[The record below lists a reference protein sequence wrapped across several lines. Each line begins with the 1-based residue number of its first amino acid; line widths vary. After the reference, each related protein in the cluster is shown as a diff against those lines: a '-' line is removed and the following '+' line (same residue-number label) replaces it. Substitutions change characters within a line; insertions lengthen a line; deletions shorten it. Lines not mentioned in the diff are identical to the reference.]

1 MTSIFHYAR
10 METILMQI
18 KRDFYLNQLI
28 NKMGNGLTKVITGVH
43 RCGKSYLLMTLFRN
57 YLLDSGVPDRNIICM
72 SFDEDTNSRYRNP
85 VILGEYLRSLATD
98 ATEKYYFLLDE
109 VQLIKNAANPD
120 CPGDIIGFSQVLIG
134 LSNRKNCDVYV
145 TGSNSKF
152 LSKDILTEFR
162 GKNDQI
168 HIYPLSFKEYMS
180 VSHLSTDKAFAEYL
194 VYGGL
199 PGIVDLPARE
209 KEQYLKSLF
218 TETYSKDIV
227 ERYHVERPEVLE
239 NIMDFLSSSVSSLT
253 NPNNITKGI
262 NIYTE
267 PKASVNT
274 VSDYISHLEEC
285 FIISTAKRYDI
296 KGKTYFDYPNKY
308 YFTDTGLRNARL
320 NFRQLDRGHLMEN
333 AIYNEL
339 IRRGYSVD
347 VGGVY
352 DENRRQREI
361 DFVVNLMDCRIY
373 IQSAYQIDDEES
385 LVRETKSFKATK
397 DSFRKICLRNDLLRN
412 YYDDNGIYHLSVT
425 DFLLGEEI

>member
-28 NKMGNGLTKVITGVH
+28 NKMGNGLTKVITGVR

-98 ATEKYYFLLDE
+98 ATEQYYFLLDE
-109 VQLIKNAANPD
+109 VQLIKSTENPD
-120 CPGDIIGFSQVLIG
+120 CPGDMIGFSQVLIG

-180 VSHLSTDKAFAEYL
+180 VSHLSTDRAFAEYL

-227 ERYHVERPEVLE
+227 ERYHV
-239 NIMDFLSSSVSSLT
+239 
-253 NPNNITKGI
+253 
-262 NIYTE
+262 
-267 PKASVNT
+267 
-274 VSDYISHLEEC
+274 
-285 FIISTAKRYDI
+285 
-296 KGKTYFDYPNKY
+296 
-308 YFTDTGLRNARL
+308 
-320 NFRQLDRGHLMEN
+320 
-333 AIYNEL
+333 
-339 IRRGYSVD
+339 
-347 VGGVY
+347 
-352 DENRRQREI
+352 
-361 DFVVNLMDCRIY
+361 
-373 IQSAYQIDDEES
+373 
-385 LVRETKSFKATK
+385 
-397 DSFRKICLRNDLLRN
+397 
-412 YYDDNGIYHLSVT
+412 
-425 DFLLGEEI
+425 